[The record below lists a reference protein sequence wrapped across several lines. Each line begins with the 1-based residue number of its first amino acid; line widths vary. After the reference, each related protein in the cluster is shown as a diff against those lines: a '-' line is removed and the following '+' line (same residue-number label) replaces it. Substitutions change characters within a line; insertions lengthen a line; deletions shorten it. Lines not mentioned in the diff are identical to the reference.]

1 MSIKHP
7 YSPVPLDD
15 LERGGDREY
24 RSNGNSESN
33 SSPPPASP
41 APHPSADSHLKLLC
55 WDLSFMSPSLRFI
68 FLSVGVFFFFM
79 LNSFVEELMFK
90 GLPKFQYGWYLTFF
104 ELLCFAGFAAF
115 ERYFIHN
122 EPILSHH
129 AEYSKHFIVSVAM
142 TAARGLTNVS
152 LQYLNYPTQVIF
164 KSMKLIT
171 VMVGSLFIQKKRFS
185 LAEYASAL
193 TLVLSA
199 CLFSLGDID
208 TTPNFSSLGIFI
220 VSLSLVFDAVHSNTQ
235 ETLLKIHKSSNSEMM
250 LFTNLFS
257 AIAAFLIVLGTNEF
271 QPALQYCREYPFVY
285 GLFVVRALV
294 IYFGVLFFLLLI
306 RSSGVVTATAV
317 TTVRKILSILMSF
330 VFFPKAWTQKYAL
343 GLFVFAISVGISLW
357 DSKRP
362 KPQAKGAN
370 DQ

>member
-1 MSIKHP
+1 MSSKHH
-7 YSPVPLDD
+7 YSPVPLDE
-15 LERGGDREY
+15 LERG
-24 RSNGNSESN
+24 ESAPVHSTSSPLPSSTLPSP
-33 SSPPPASP
+33 SSPPSES
-41 APHPSADSHLKLLC
+41 HHLKLLC
-55 WDLSFMSPSLRFI
+55 WDLSSFSPALRFL
-68 FLSVGVFFFFM
+68 FLSVGVFFFFL

-104 ELLCFAGFAAF
+104 ELLCFAGFAMI
-115 ERYFIHN
+115 ERYFIHQ
-122 EPILSHH
+122 EPVFSHS
-129 AEYSKHFIVSVAM
+129 AEYSRHGLVALAM

-171 VMVGSLFIQKKRFS
+171 VMIGSLLIQNKSFS
-185 LAEYASAL
+185 LAEYISAF

-208 TTPNFSSLGIFI
+208 TTPTFSSLGILI
-220 VSLSLVFDAVHSNTQ
+220 VSLSLVFDAIHSNTQ
-235 ETLLKIHKSSNSEMM
+235 ETLLKFYKSSNSEMM

-257 AIAAFLIVLGTNEF
+257 AILCFLIVVFTNELL
-271 QPALQYCREYPFVY
+271 PAIDYCYQYPFVY
-285 GLFVVRALV
+285 GLFVIRALV

-317 TTVRKILSILMSF
+317 TTVRKILSILLSF

-343 GLFVFAISVGISLW
+343 GLLVFIVSVGITLW
-357 DSKRP
+357 DAKREKKLSK
-362 KPQAKGAN
+362 KGDN